1 MRSYAQNGEDVVLRR
16 AFADQATG
24 FYIDIGACHPVED
37 SVTLYFY
44 ERGWHGVNVEPDHAL
59 HAEFLLSRPRD
70 INLCTAVAQSRGRAA
85 FHPTGTRG
93 HGTLDADLAS
103 ARSDGRPAERVPT
116 LPLSDV
122 IDCHGPDTGDID
134 FLKID
139 VEGLEAAVIASG
151 DWTRHRPRVLVIEA
165 VDDEGRPT
173 HEAWEPALLE
183 ARYIFALFDG
193 LNRFYARAEESA
205 LLLPRLA
212 APANVR
218 DFWVRARDEQA
229 HATAARLQAELA
241 DAARLAAEAE
251 DRSLALGA
259 DLEDAYAGQSQMQ
272 SHIAAAEAEAAR
284 IRAESAESLAAAGR
298 EMQARIAAAEAETAR
313 SRAESAKSLAAV
325 EQEMQRRIE
334 AAEAEAARL
343 RSEIAETVQRHEK
356 LAAEAS
362 RARAEVSVSVSGEP
376 LAVVAARARAEA
388 AAALRREEAAEAR
401 MAELEMDAIRREA
414 EGRALR
420 GWADAV
426 KTSTSWR
433 VTKPLRAAKRLA
445 RRLRARRLRG
455 AR

>member
-1 MRSYAQNGEDVVLRR
+1 MIQSVMRSYAQNGEDVVLRR

-44 ERGWHGVNVEPDHAL
+44 ERGWHGVNVEPDQAL
-59 HAEFLLSRPRD
+59 HAEFLPSRPRD

-93 HGTLDADLAS
+93 HGTLDAELAS

-218 DFWVRARDEQA
+218 DLWVRARDEQA
-229 HATAARLQAELA
+229 HTTAARLQGELA
-241 DAARLAAEAE
+241 DAARVAAEAE

-259 DLEDAYAGQSQMQ
+259 DLEDAYAGQSRMQ
-272 SHIAAAEAEAAR
+272 RQIAAAEAETAR
-284 IRAESAESLAAAGR
+284 IRAESAESLAAVER
-298 EMQARIAAAEAETAR
+298 EMQARIAAAEAETAH

-334 AAEAEAARL
+334 AAAAEATRL
-343 RSEIAETVQRHEK
+343 RSEIAETVQRHDK

-362 RARAEVSVSVSGEP
+362 RARAEVSVSGEP

-445 RRLRARRLRG
+445 RRLRG